1 MREEGI
7 YEQPGDDFE
16 QELDSDEAQKLKTK
30 IRRLYDIAN
39 VLQSIGLI
47 EKTNQTF
54 NKKPAFRWIGM
65 QGVHSFV
72 EELAEER
79 RQNGLQEHLSKL
91 CLDDDHPIEFVN
103 PKII

>member
-1 MREEGI
+1 LREEGI

-16 QELDSDEAQKLKTK
+16 QELDPDEAQKLKTK

-65 QGVHSFV
+65 
-72 EELAEER
+72 
-79 RQNGLQEHLSKL
+79 
-91 CLDDDHPIEFVN
+91 
-103 PKII
+103 